1 MFPQGNSKLS
11 PDQRKKLMEIC
22 EIKDIRTLKKSL
34 DYIEKNLNWLWFDY
48 RTKNYNFRSF
58 SLICSRNKL
67 DLNYGHKI
75 DISEVKIL
83 DAWLG
88 GVIFNICRLSIWL
101 NQIRKFKNGQREFSV
116 NNVGYFRIP
125 QQGKGCVRRKGTTDK
140 TLSFSML
147 MDEPAPIALNYVS
160 QFLSLEKSKVNRLK
174 LLAMEKGFLK
184 IEHSREEL
192 DIPKENVNLYNQH
205 IDSQGYVKVVN
216 GKVML
221 IKSDIVSSTKLTK
234 KSMKK
239 RKK

>member
-22 EIKDIRTLKKSL
+22 EIKDSRTLKKSL
-34 DYIEKNLNWLWFDY
+34 NYLEKDLNWLWIDY

-58 SLICSRNKL
+58 SVICSSNEL
-67 DLNYGHKI
+67 ELNYGHKI
-75 DISEVKIL
+75 DISEIKNI

-88 GVIFNICRLSIWL
+88 GVIFNICRLSIWR
-101 NQIRKFKNGQREFSV
+101 NQIKKFKNGQREFSV
-116 NNVGYFRIP
+116 NNVEYFLIP
-125 QQGKGCVRRKGTTDK
+125 QKGKGCVRRKGTTDK

-160 QFLSLEKSKVNRLK
+160 QLLSIEKSKVNRFK

-192 DIPKENVNLYNQH
+192 NIPKENVKLYNQN
-205 IDSQGYVKVVN
+205 IDSQGYAKVVN

-221 IKSDIVSSTKLTK
+221 IKSDIVLSTKLTK